1 MNSTV
6 ILPHINAVLNSCSF
20 ILLIVGYLFIRSGKM
35 EQHRITMI
43 AAIVVSG
50 VFLIS
55 YLIYHFTAPVF
66 VFPGKGWTVPAYYTL
81 LISHVVLATLVTPM
95 VVVIAWLALKGNFS
109 KHKAIARW
117 VWPTWLFVSSSGVA
131 VYIILYHVYSI
142 QY

>member
-20 ILLIVGYLFIRSGKM
+20 ILLIVGYLFIRSGKR
-35 EQHRITMI
+35 EEHRKTMI
-43 AAIVVSG
+43 AAIAVSAI
-50 VFLIS
+50 FLVS

-66 VFPGKGWTVPAYYTL
+66 VFPGKGWAVPAYYTL

-95 VVVIAWLALKGNFS
+95 VIVIAWLALKGNFT

-117 VWPTWLFVSSSGVA
+117 VWPTWLFVSSSGVG

-142 QY
+142 QS